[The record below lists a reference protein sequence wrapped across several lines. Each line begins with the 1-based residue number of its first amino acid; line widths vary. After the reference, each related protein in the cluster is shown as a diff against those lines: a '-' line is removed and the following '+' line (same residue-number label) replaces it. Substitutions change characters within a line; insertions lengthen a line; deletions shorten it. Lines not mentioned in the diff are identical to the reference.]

1 MTEHNIEIPCNTEVV
16 IRVSCKEV
24 AVEVIPVVDPLP
36 IPEPLID
43 LVPTPDPIEIIPV
56 IDPVTV
62 EPELIPLPPV
72 IIDSPISTP
81 VIPLSDPL
89 PSVVEPIPVV
99 ITEIPIVEVPQL
111 PIIEPIPVSP
121 LVEPVPLPPIV
132 EPTAA
137 VDACY
142 CDLTSKITLPDFIK
156 QLTTL
161 TKGLLYPSESDFPLE
176 ILTKGFSSKMPPI
189 KGIEVRTIDRVFP
202 NFLRFADPDDQQ
214 SGNVERAAI
223 ADRWQAL
230 YTFIK
235 NNCSVTA
242 WHYPIKAKRYTHELI
257 LVMLHPQGTIALK
270 IKLVE
275 T

>member
-1 MTEHNIEIPCNTEVV
+1 MIEHNIEIPCNTEVV

-24 AVEVIPVVDPLP
+24 PMEVIPVVDLLP

-56 IDPVTV
+56 IDPVPV

-72 IIDSPISTP
+72 IIDFPISDP
-81 VIPLSDPL
+81 VIPLPDPL
-89 PSVVEPIPVV
+89 PPVVEPIPVV
-99 ITEIPIVEVPQL
+99 ITEIPVVEVPQ
-111 PIIEPIPVSP
+111 PPTIEPIPVLPVVESVP
-121 LVEPVPLPPIV
+121 LLPIVEPVPTPVMPQPVPPV
-132 EPTAA
+132 TAPA
-137 VDACY
+137 EACY
-142 CDLTSKITLPDFIK
+142 CDLTSKLTLLDFIK

-176 ILTKGFSSKMPPI
+176 VLTKGFSSKIPLI
-189 KGIEVRTIDRVFP
+189 RGIEVRTLDRVFP
-202 NFLRFADPDDQQ
+202 EFLRQDAK
-214 SGNVERAAI
+214 
-223 ADRWQAL
+223 WQAL

-257 LVMLHPQGTIALK
+257 LVMLHPQGTVGIR

>member
-1 MTEHNIEIPCNTEVV
+1 MIEHNIEIPCNTEVV

-24 AVEVIPVVDPLP
+24 AVEPILVIDSLPPIVEP

-43 LVPTPDPIEIIPV
+43 LFPTLDPTEIIPLLPV
-56 IDPVTV
+56 IIDTPIPDPV
-62 EPELIPLPPV
+62 IPLPDSLPPV
-72 IIDSPISTP
+72 I
-81 VIPLSDPL
+81 
-89 PSVVEPIPVV
+89 EPIPVV
-99 ITEIPIVEVPQL
+99 INE
-111 PIIEPIPVSP
+111 
-121 LVEPVPLPPIV
+121 PLPPIAIPVV
-132 EPTAA
+132 ESVPASSPEH
-137 VDACY
+137 CY
-142 CDLTSKITLPDFIK
+142 CDLDSKLNLADFIK

-176 ILTKGFSSKMPPI
+176 ILTKGFSSKMPSI
-189 KGIEVRTIDRVFP
+189 KGIEVRTLDRVFP
-202 NFLRFADPDDQQ
+202 EFLRFADPDDQQ
-214 SGNVERAAI
+214 SGNVERASI

-230 YTFIK
+230 YTFIR

-257 LVMLHPQGTIALK
+257 LVMLHPQGTVGIR